1 MAGILELHGVAR
13 HYVSAG
19 QRVDALLAADVRIG
33 HGDYVAI
40 TGPSGSGKSTMLH
53 LMGLLARPSCG
64 RVLVDGVD
72 TTTLADPALSSLRA
86 AAVGFVFQAFHL
98 LPRLTA
104 LENVELPLV
113 YGRISRRERR
123 ARALDGLARV
133 GLEARAYSLPTE
145 LSGGQRQRVAIARA
159 IVRRPLAVLCD
170 EPTGNLDSTAARR
183 ISSLLDELHADGMA
197 VVVATHDLPLARR
210 AQRLVTVSDGLAT
223 EIAERDDG

>member
-19 QRVDALLAADVRIG
+19 QRVDALLAADVQIG

-53 LMGLLARPSCG
+53 LMGLLARPSGG

-72 TTTLADPALSSLRA
+72 TATLADPALSSLRA

-113 YGRISRRERR
+113 YGRVSRRERR

-133 GLEARAYSLPTE
+133 GLETRAYSLPTE

-159 IVRRPLAVLCD
+159 IVRRPLVVLCD

-183 ISSLLDELHADGMA
+183 VSSLLDDLHADGMA

-223 EIAERDDG
+223 EIGARDDV